1 MKKLTRFAA
10 ILGALG
16 GLLLGSASAAASP
29 VFQEN
34 FRITSTDV
42 GNDPCSEYQP
52 VAVTETLH
60 FVILVNA
67 DGAGGFHVNTTVNNE
82 NSRGINLVTGQ
93 TYVATGSNAT
103 SFEAKPPFP
112 MVISNED
119 TSVLVSTGGAP
130 NLYRKILI
138 HETVNANGYVTAS
151 IFKFEVLCRG

>member
-10 ILGALG
+10 ILDALS

-82 NSRGINLVTGQ
+82 NSRGINLVRSEEHTSELQ
-93 TYVATGSNAT
+93 SQSN
-103 SFEAKPPFP
+103 
-112 MVISNED
+112 
-119 TSVLVSTGGAP
+119 LV
-130 NLYRKILI
+130 
-138 HETVNANGYVTAS
+138 
-151 IFKFEVLCRG
+151 CRLL

>member
-10 ILGALG
+10 ILGALS

-42 GNDPCSEYQP
+42 GTDPCSEYQP

-82 NSRGINLVTGQ
+82 NSRGINLVARLAGPLLAGL
-93 TYVATGSNAT
+93 ATL
-103 SFEAKPPFP
+103 FP
-112 MVISNED
+112 RP
-119 TSVLVSTGGAP
+119 LLGLRLPA
-130 NLYRKILI
+130 LI
-138 HETVNANGYVTAS
+138 ALPLLALAHRFLLPE
-151 IFKFEVLCRG
+151 